1 MMASSAAGPS
11 IAFLPRVLA
20 ALVAIAATALAA
32 APAPGT
38 TAPVAAA
45 AGAAGADPATT
56 AAPRNVLVLYS
67 HGRLLSGNVD
77 TDRGLSAGFAARPDV
92 PVALSFEVLDSARFR
107 GPEFDRVVV
116 TYLRDKYA
124 LHPPEVVIVANDQA
138 LDVVAQYRAVLFPN
152 VPVVYMGV
160 SSAHLRSIPPLPRDF
175 VGTPIA
181 HDFLGTVEQARRW
194 HPRAR
199 QLYVVTGTTSW
210 DMEWAARLRLEAAR
224 LAPGLDVEFLS
235 GLPVDDLRRRL
246 RELPVDSIVY
256 TPGFFRAGDGQRFE
270 PREAVRLIAEASTAP
285 VYGAFASC
293 VGTGAVGGRVVNYE
307 TVGRIAAD
315 TALAVLAGGEPA
327 TLQPPA
333 VVPTPLQVDWRQLQ
347 RWRIAD
353 GAVPADAV
361 VQFEQPS
368 LWEAHRTQVLLGAV
382 VMLLQAGLIVAL
394 LFERRRR
401 HQTVSA
407 LARSEEHMRLAAK
420 AAGLSTWVMHDEA
433 GAEAAEG
440 KRARPSDG
448 LERTNTP
455 VVDFH
460 ETLARI
466 APQDVATVTASLH
479 EARETS
485 RDFEVEYRV
494 RAPDGTWRWQSARGR
509 ADHTQPRRLLG
520 VAIDVTQRKHAEL
533 QAEQDRAALH
543 HMTRVSLLGQL
554 SASIAHQLN
563 QPLASILANAEA
575 AQKMLQREPVDVA
588 ELREICADIVT
599 QDHHAAQVIRR
610 LSALFRRGQP
620 LFEPLDLNEL
630 VRDTIELTGGMLR
643 MRHVTVATQLA
654 SALPSVSGDR
664 VQLQQLLLNLVVNA
678 CDAVE
683 CLPDTS
689 RVVTIRTSSDGGT
702 AQLCVAD
709 RGPGVPPEAMDK
721 VFEAFWST
729 KPRGMGMG
737 LAVCRSIAEAHHGS
751 LTVRNVAAGGAE
763 FCAQLPASPAA

>member
-1 MMASSAAGPS
+1 MMASPTPGPS
-11 IAFLPRVLA
+11 TAFVPLLLA
-20 ALVAIAATALAA
+20 ALLAFAVPAFSAGPVA
-32 APAPGT
+32 PT
-38 TAPVAAA
+38 TASTA
-45 AGAAGADPATT
+45 AGTDPAVSP
-56 AAPRNVLVLYS
+56 APRNVLVLYS

-107 GPEFDRVVV
+107 GPEFERVVV

-160 SSAHLRSIPPLPRDF
+160 SSAHLRSIPPLPSDF
-175 VGTPIA
+175 VGTPIT
-181 HDFLGTVEQARRW
+181 HDFLGTVGQARRW

-199 QLYVVTGTTSW
+199 HLYVVTGTSSW
-210 DMEWAARLRLEAAR
+210 DTDWEARLRDEATR
-224 LAPGLDVEFLS
+224 LAPGLEVEFLA
-235 GLPVDDLRRRL
+235 GLPVEQLRRRL
-246 RELPVDSIVY
+246 RELPEDSIVY
-256 TPGFFRAGDGQRFE
+256 TPGFFRAGDGERFE
-270 PREAVRLIAEASTAP
+270 PREAVRLTAEASTVP
-285 VYGAFASC
+285 VYGAFASA

-315 TALAVLAGGEPA
+315 TALAVLAGGDPA
-327 TLQPPA
+327 SLTPPA
-333 VVPTPLQVDWRQLQ
+333 VVPTPLQVDWRQLR

-353 GAVPADAV
+353 GDIPADATV
-361 VQFEQPS
+361 SFEQPS

-382 VMLLQAGLIVAL
+382 VMLLQASLIVAL
-394 LFERRRR
+394 LLERRRR
-401 HQTVSA
+401 HRTVSA
-407 LARSEEHMRLAAK
+407 LARSEEHMRLAAR
-420 AAGLSTWVMHDEA
+420 AAGLSTWAMEDEGDGATAA
-433 GAEAAEG
+433 GS
-440 KRARPSDG
+440 RARSSRG
-448 LERTNTP
+448 LEGTNTP

-466 APQDVATVTASLH
+466 APQDVAVVTAALQ
-479 EARETS
+479 EARDTNRE
-485 RDFEVEYRV
+485 FEVEYRV
-494 RAPDGTWRWQSARGR
+494 AAPDGTWRWQSARGR
-509 ADHTQPRRLLG
+509 ADLAQPRRLLG

-533 QAEQDRAALH
+533 QAEQDRGALH

-575 AQKMLQREPVDVA
+575 AQKMLQREPVDVV

-610 LSALFRRGQP
+610 LGALFRRGEP
-620 LFEPLDLNEL
+620 LMEPLDLNEL

-643 MRHVTVATQLA
+643 MRHVTISTQLA
-654 SALPSVSGDR
+654 AAMPSLSGDR

-678 CDAVE
+678 CDAME
-683 CLPDTS
+683 GLPDDR
-689 RVVTIRTSSDGGT
+689 RVVTIRTLSDSGGV
-702 AQLCVAD
+702 QLCVAD

-737 LAVCRSIAEAHHGS
+737 LVVCRSIVEAHHGS
-751 LTVRNVAAGGAE
+751 LTVRNVATGGAE
-763 FCAQLPASPAA
+763 FCAQLPASPAT

>member
-1 MMASSAAGPS
+1 MSKSSVHGSSIARASLLFVGLLTFGSAAVASASASAPPS
-11 IAFLPRVLA
+11 
-20 ALVAIAATALAA
+20 VA
-32 APAPGT
+32 P
-38 TAPVAAA
+38 
-45 AGAAGADPATT
+45 T
-56 AAPRNVLVLYS
+56 AARGEPADSPQPRNVLVLYS
-67 HGRLLSGNVD
+67 HGRLLSGNAR
-77 TDRGLSAGFAARPDV
+77 TDSGLSAGFAARPDL

-107 GPEFDRVVV
+107 GSEFDRVVV

-160 SSAHLRSIPPLPRDF
+160 SATHLRAIPPLPPGF
-175 VGTPIA
+175 VGTPIV

-199 QLYVVTGTTSW
+199 HLYVVTGTTPW
-210 DMEWAARLRLEAAR
+210 DTEWNARLRADAIR
-224 LAPGLDVEFLS
+224 LAPGLEIEFLA
-235 GLPVDDLRRRL
+235 GLPVEELRRRL
-246 RELPVDSIVY
+246 RQLPLDSIVY
-256 TPGFFRAGDGQRFE
+256 TPGFFRAGDGERFE
-270 PREAVRLIAEASTAP
+270 PSEAVRLVAEASTAP
-285 VYGAFASC
+285 VYGAYASS

-315 TALAVLAGGEPA
+315 TALAILGGVAPGSL
-327 TLQPPA
+327 TPPA
-333 VVPTPLQVDWRQLQ
+333 SVPTPLQVDWRQLQ
-347 RWRIAD
+347 RWKIPYEPM
-353 GAVPADAV
+353 PADAI
-361 VQFEQPS
+361 VQFRLPT

-382 VMLLQAGLIVAL
+382 VMLLQAGLIAAL
-394 LFERRRR
+394 LLERRRR
-401 HQTVSA
+401 QRTVSA

-420 AAGLSTWVMHDEA
+420 AAGLSTWVMESDRDGDVA
-433 GAEAAEG
+433 GGA
-440 KRARPSDG
+440 RARSRG
-448 LERTNTP
+448 GFEGTHTP

-466 APQDVATVTASLH
+466 APQDVAIVSAALQ
-479 EARETS
+479 EARETN
-485 RDFEVEYRV
+485 REFEVEYRV
-494 RAPDGTWRWQSARGR
+494 EAPDGPWRWQSARGR
-509 ADHTQPRRLLG
+509 ADQAQPRRLLG

-533 QAEQDRAALH
+533 QAEQDRAALQ
-543 HMTRVSLLGQL
+543 HMSRVSLLGQL

-575 AQKMLQREPVDVA
+575 AQKMLQREPVDVV
-588 ELREICADIVT
+588 ELREICADIVA

-610 LSALFRRGQP
+610 LGALFRRGEP

-630 VRDTIELTGGMLR
+630 VRDTIELTGGMMR
-643 MRHVTVATQLA
+643 MRHVTVSTQLA
-654 SALPSVSGDR
+654 SATPSASGDR

-678 CDAVE
+678 CDAME
-683 CLPDTS
+683 ALPDDR
-689 RVVTIRTSSDGGT
+689 RVVTIRTAADGDT
-702 AQLCVAD
+702 VQLCVAD

-737 LAVCRSIAEAHHGS
+737 LAVCRSIAEVHRGS
-751 LTVRNVAAGGAE
+751 LTVRNVATGGAE

>member
-1 MMASSAAGPS
+1 MMACSASSPS
-11 IAFLPRVLA
+11 TSSLGLLLA
-20 ALVAIAATALAA
+20 ALLAFA
-32 APAPGT
+32 APAFSAEPVRPT
-38 TAPVAAA
+38 TAPTA
-45 AGAAGADPATT
+45 AGTDPADSP
-56 AAPRNVLVLYS
+56 APRNVLVLYS

-77 TDRGLSAGFAARPDV
+77 TDRGLAAGFAARPDV
-92 PVALSFEVLDSARFR
+92 PVAPSFEVLDSARFR

-138 LDVVAQYRAVLFPN
+138 LDVVTQYRAVLFPN

-160 SSAHLRSIPPLPRDF
+160 SSVHLRSIPPLPPDF
-175 VGTPIA
+175 VGTPIT

-199 QLYVVTGTTSW
+199 HLFVVTGTTTW
-210 DMEWAARLRLEAAR
+210 DTDWETRLRAEAAR
-224 LAPGLDVEFLS
+224 LPPGLEVEYLA
-235 GLPVDDLRRRL
+235 GLPVETLRRRL

-256 TPGFFRAGDGQRFE
+256 TPGFFRDGDGERFE

-285 VYGAFASC
+285 VYGAFASS

-315 TALAVLAGGEPA
+315 TALAILAGGAPA
-327 TLQPPA
+327 ALKPPA

-353 GAVPADAV
+353 GDIPADAT

-382 VMLLQAGLIVAL
+382 VMMLQAGLIVAL

-401 HQTVSA
+401 HRTVSA
-407 LARSEEHMRLAAK
+407 LARSEEHMRLAAR
-420 AAGLSTWVMHDEA
+420 AAGLSTWAMDDDGD
-433 GAEAAEG
+433 GAMTGGA
-440 KRARPSDG
+440 RARWPDG
-448 LERTNTP
+448 FEGTNTP
-455 VVDFH
+455 VVDFRR
-460 ETLARI
+460 TLARI
-466 APQDVATVTASLH
+466 SPQDVAAVRAALQ
-479 EARETS
+479 EARDTNRE
-485 RDFEVEYRV
+485 FEVEYRV
-494 RAPDGTWRWQSARGR
+494 EAPEGTWRWQSARGR
-509 ADHTQPRRLLG
+509 ADHAQPRRLLG
-520 VAIDVTQRKHAEL
+520 VAIDVTERKRAEL

-563 QPLASILANAEA
+563 QPLASILANVEA

-610 LSALFRRGQP
+610 LGALFRRGEP
-620 LFEPLDLNEL
+620 LFEPLDVNEL
-630 VRDTIELTGGMLR
+630 VRDTIELTGSMLR

-654 SALPSVSGDR
+654 SAMPSISGDR

-678 CDAVE
+678 CDAME
-683 CLPDTS
+683 DLPDDR
-689 RVVTIRTSSDGGT
+689 RVVTIRTLSDGGGVH
-702 AQLCVAD
+702 LYVAD
-709 RGPGVPPEAMDK
+709 RGSGVPPEAMDK

-737 LAVCRSIAEAHHGS
+737 LVVCRSIVEAHHGS
-751 LTVRNVAAGGAE
+751 LTVRNVATGGAE
-763 FCAQLPASPAA
+763 FCAQLPASPTT